1 MMNEMQFVSEGAAA
15 EVSPPAHITIREMT
29 LDDYDEVAG
38 LWQNTP
44 GVYFGEADSRE
55 NLQKYWARNPGL
67 SLVARDGKQLVGAV
81 IGGHD
86 GRRGTLHHLAI
97 AASHQR
103 RGIGKALIDCCL
115 QKFREQGINRF
126 SVMVYSDNEDGKNF
140 WKSLDWEEGTRVAVM
155 WKSDD

>member
-1 MMNEMQFVSEGAAA
+1 VTAAVSSFEGL
-15 EVSPPAHITIREMT
+15 TIREMT
-29 LDDYDEVAG
+29 RDDYDEVAA

-44 GVYFGEADSRE
+44 GIYFGEADSRE

-67 SLVARDGKQLVGAV
+67 SLVARDGEQLVGAV

-97 AASHQR
+97 AATHQR
-103 RGIGKALIDCCL
+103 RGIGKALVACCL
-115 QKFREQGINRF
+115 QKFREAGINRF

-140 WKSLDWEEGTRVAVM
+140 WKSLGWEEGTRVAVM
-155 WKSDD
+155 WKSDG